1 MTFADA
7 MSTLPLVAILRGVKP
22 EEATEI
28 GEALV
33 AEGFRLIEVPLNSP
47 QPFASIQRLATALG
61 SKAVVGAGTVLK
73 PGDVDAVAEAGGSL
87 IVMPHTDVAVIRR
100 AQELKLTA
108 IPGFTTPSEA
118 FAALNAGADAL
129 KLFPAEANPPQVL
142 KAMKAVLPKSVAV
155 LPVGGIVPE
164 SMAAFVEAGAGGF
177 GLGSALYK
185 PGASAAEVAAKA
197 KAFVAAWAKIRG

>member
-1 MTFADA
+1 MQFADA
-7 MSTLPLVAILRGVKP
+7 MVALPLVAILRGVKP
-22 EEATEI
+22 EEAVEV

-61 SKAVVGAGTVLK
+61 NKAVVGAGTVLK

-100 AQELKLTA
+100 AKELKLTA
-108 IPGFTTPSEA
+108 MPGFATPSEA

-197 KAFVAAWAKIRG
+197 KAFVAAWRRLKG